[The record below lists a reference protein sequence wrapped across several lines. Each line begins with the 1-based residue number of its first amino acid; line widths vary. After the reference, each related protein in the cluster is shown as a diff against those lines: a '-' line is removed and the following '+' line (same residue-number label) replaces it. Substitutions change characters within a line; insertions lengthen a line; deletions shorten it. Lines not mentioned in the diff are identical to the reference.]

1 MPRECHTRTP
11 KPYPI
16 RVHDDRERGMEIGKT
31 LLRALGHVRMLES
44 YEEIHRGIR
53 LVHGI
58 DGRRQVGHEPRERRR
73 EEAADSRGETIGTG
87 VGRRERL
94 RYLGARA
101 PRRAGEPLDE
111 RVVYVRGGLPGT
123 GDEIAAS
130 LRRERVRMTRQDLHV
145 ELSAKIG
152 HESV

>member
-1 MPRECHTRTP
+1 MPRERHTRTP

-16 RVHDDRERGMEIGKT
+16 RVHDGRERGMEIGET

-58 DGRRQVGHEPRERRR
+58 DGRRQVGYESRERRR

-87 VGRRERL
+87 ISYRERL
-94 RYLGARA
+94 RYLGVRA

-111 RVVYVRGGLPGT
+111 RVVYVRDGLPGT
-123 GDEIAAS
+123 GDEIAAG
-130 LRRERVRMTRQDLHV
+130 LRRERVRVTRQSLHV